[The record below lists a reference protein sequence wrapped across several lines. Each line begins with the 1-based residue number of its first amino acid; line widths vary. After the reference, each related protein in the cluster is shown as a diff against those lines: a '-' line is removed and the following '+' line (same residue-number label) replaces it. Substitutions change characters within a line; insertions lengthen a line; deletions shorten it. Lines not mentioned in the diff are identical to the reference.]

1 MSARYFAGI
10 SFFRSGREMM
20 LSKGVR
26 TSAAIADAS
35 IPCQKKSGLLK
46 YPLAPLLEMGRV
58 VAL

>member
-1 MSARYFAGI
+1 
-10 SFFRSGREMM
+10 MM